1 LKYYYNPPWIIKKAF
16 QDFNWN
22 TKNNKVLLTFDDGP
36 IPETT
41 ESILKLLD
49 HYNVKSVFFCV
60 GNNIQK
66 NPGLAKEILSCGHE
80 IGNHTFNHRTILGLD
95 KSEMIGEIVSC
106 NNIAH
111 KLLDY
116 KIKHFRPPH
125 GRFSL
130 KLNKFLK
137 KEGLSNVMWS
147 LLTFDY
153 KNNLN
158 IVKFALK
165 NYMRPDS
172 IIVLHDSLKSRDII
186 SDSIKATIDEVLKKE
201 YEFGVPSECLK

>member
-1 LKYYYNPPWIIKKAF
+1 MKYYYNPPWIIKKAF
-16 QDFNWN
+16 QNFNWN

-41 ESILKLLD
+41 GSILKLLE

-80 IGNHTFNHRTILGLD
+80 IGNHTFNHKTILGLD
-95 KSEMIGEIVSC
+95 KKEMIGEIVSC
-106 NNIAH
+106 NNTAH
-111 KLLDY
+111 ELLNY
-116 KIKHFRPPH
+116 KIRHFRPPH

-130 KLNKFLK
+130 KLNTVLK

-165 NYMRPDS
+165 NYIRPDS

-186 SDSIKATIDEVLKKE
+186 SDSIKATIDEVLKNE
-201 YEFGVPSECLK
+201 YEFGAPSECLK